1 MEQRFFARATAV
13 ISQLSSCSTRP
24 LALQHIRR
32 TANVMRVNLQVGSDL
47 RCRRR
52 KKSGRGNG
60 RGPAPSRNDSG
71 GTSACKKARTTLF
84 VSVFDYL
91 MEGRFERAE
100 PALRSGLSQRSGFR
114 PFTWFCWLS
123 PVIRRKSFEMH
134 LRPRI
139 PGWAYCAAAHGAVRA
154 SFTSG
159 HTGRRFSLPRLPQ

>member
-1 MEQRFFARATAV
+1 V

-32 TANVMRVNLQVGSDL
+32 TANVMRVNLQIGSDL
-47 RCRRR
+47 RCRRP

-60 RGPAPSRNDSG
+60 RGPAPSGNDSG

-84 VSVFDYL
+84 ASVFDYL

-114 PFTWFCWLS
+114 PFTRFCWLS
-123 PVIRRKSFEMH
+123 PVIRRKI
-134 LRPRI
+134 LRNAPSSWYPR
-139 PGWAYCAAAHGAVRA
+139 A
-154 SFTSG
+154 G
-159 HTGRRFSLPRLPQ
+159 HTALLHMEQCRRALRVVILCEGFRYPVYLSNGAA